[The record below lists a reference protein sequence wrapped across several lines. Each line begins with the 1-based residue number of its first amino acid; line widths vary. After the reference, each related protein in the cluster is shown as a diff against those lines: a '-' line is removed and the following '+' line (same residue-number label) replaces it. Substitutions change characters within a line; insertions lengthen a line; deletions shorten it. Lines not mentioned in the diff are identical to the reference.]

1 MRQRPIFTL
10 ALVVLLAGTE
20 SHAVSST
27 VVISQVYGGG
37 GNSGATFTHDFIELF
52 NRGSVPVDLGTWS
65 VQYASS
71 VGSTWSRTNLT
82 GTLQPGA
89 YYLIQQA
96 QGAGGTTPLPA
107 PDASGTTAMSA
118 TAGKVALVSNQVTLA
133 CSPGCISS
141 PAVVDFIGYGGA
153 NEYEGSPGPT
163 LSNITAAIRGGA
175 GCTETDDNAADFI
188 AAAPNPR
195 NSSGPI
201 AVCNGVAIHDVQ
213 GAGST
218 SPMVGVL
225 VTVDGIVT
233 ARTANGYYLQ
243 AVQDDADPATS
254 EGILVAGTPPAS
266 ASAGNLLRIQGTVAE
281 VTPPGGVTS
290 VTQLGAATV
299 VALLSTGNPL
309 PAPAMLADP
318 SFDPAGGLEQLERFE
333 GMRVQIGS
341 FRVVAPTGGAHQEAN
356 GTGSSNGIF
365 FAVPASIAR
374 PFREPGVDVIETLPS
389 GSPCCIPRF
398 DHNPERLRV
407 STVRQ
412 TGSIPLDVATG
423 SMVTATGVLDQEF
436 GAHTLLTEPAPAPVV
451 TGTFTPAAVR
461 AAASDECTVGFL
473 DLQRLFDSVD
483 DPELGEPVLTA
494 TGLDLRL
501 GKLSRGIRELGRT
514 PDILAVASV
523 ENLAVLQD
531 LAGRV
536 NADAVAAGQPDPGY
550 VAHLAEGNDI
560 TGVDVGFLVKGAR
573 VSVVDVTQEGLGATF
588 LDPGTGQP
596 ALTNDHPPLVLRAQ
610 VLAPP
615 APPFALT
622 AIAVHHRTMSGIA
635 GDGAAAQSVRA
646 RRRAQAEYLANLIQ
660 ARQAFEPPERIVVIG
675 DLNAFEFSD
684 GYVDVLGTV
693 RGAPAPAN
701 AVVLASPDLVG
712 PDFTDQ
718 TGMVPAS
725 ERYSFVFDGSA
736 QSLDHAITNSAL
748 DPWVRDRQHSRGN
761 ADAPVTWRNDPATP
775 MRCSDHDL
783 LVVYLQIPT
792 NTSAPRAAAAFAA
805 PVVIPNPLRRACEL
819 RFTLPT
825 ASAATLQVLDP
836 SGRRLWQWRR
846 ASLPAGEHAVSWEAR
861 DQGGTP
867 VPPGLYFL
875 RFEAGGRVLGRRLV
889 VLE

>member
-1 MRQRPIFTL
+1 MPRSALRVFAPIVF
-10 ALVVLLAGTE
+10 LLGTE
-20 SHAVSST
+20 SHAISST

-37 GNSGATFTHDFIELF
+37 GNSGATYTHDFIELF

-65 VQYASS
+65 VQYASTA
-71 VGSTWSRTNLT
+71 GSTWSRTNLT
-82 GTLQPGA
+82 GTLQPGR

-96 QGAGGTTPLPA
+96 QGLGGTIPLPA

-118 TAGKVALVSNQVTLA
+118 TGGKVALVDNQVTLT
-133 CSPGCISS
+133 CNPGCTSN

-153 NEYEGSPGPT
+153 NDYEGSPAPT
-163 LSNITAAIRGGA
+163 LSNTTAAIRGGD
-175 GCTETDDNAADFI
+175 GCTETDNNATDFT

-195 NSSGPI
+195 NTAGPI
-201 AVCNGVAIHDVQ
+201 TSCNSVAIHDVQ
-213 GAGST
+213 GAGNT
-218 SPMVGVL
+218 SPMVGLL
-225 VTVDGIVT
+225 VRVDGIVT
-233 ARTANGYYLQ
+233 ARTSNGYYLQ

-254 EGILVAGTPPAS
+254 EGILVADAPPAS

-290 VTQLGAATV
+290 VTQLSASTV
-299 VALLSTGNPL
+299 VGLLSTGNPL
-309 PAPAMLADP
+309 PAPAMLAD
-318 SFDPAGGLEQLERFE
+318 SYFDPAGGLEQLERFE

-341 FRVVAPTGGAHQEAN
+341 FQVVAPTGGALQEAN

-365 FAVPASIAR
+365 FAVPASVAR

-407 STVRQ
+407 NTVRQ
-412 TGSIPLDVATG
+412 TGSTPLDVATG
-423 SMVTATGVLDQEF
+423 MMVTATGVLDQEF

-451 TGTFTPAAVR
+451 TGTFTPTAVR

-473 DLQRLFDSVD
+473 NLQRLFDSID
-483 DPELGEPVLTA
+483 DPGLSEPVITQP
-494 TGLDLRL
+494 GLDLRL
-501 GKLSRGIRELGRT
+501 GKFSRGIRELGRT

-536 NADAVAAGQPDPGY
+536 NADAVTAGQPNPGY
-550 VAHLAEGNDI
+550 VAHLVEGNDM
-560 TGVDVGFLVKGAR
+560 TGVDVGFLVKSAR
-573 VSVVDVTQEGLGATF
+573 VSVVDVTQEGLSATF
-588 LDPGTGQP
+588 LDPSTGQP

-615 APPFALT
+615 APPLALT

-635 GDGAAAQSVRA
+635 GDGASAQSARA
-646 RRRAQAEYLANLIQ
+646 KRRAQAEYLASLIQ
-660 ARQAFEPPERIVVIG
+660 ARQASDPAERIVAIG

-718 TGMVPAS
+718 TGMMPAS

-736 QSLDHAITNSAL
+736 QSLDHALTNSPL

-761 ADAPVTWRNDPATP
+761 ADAPVTHRNDPGTP

-805 PVVIPNPLRRACEL
+805 PVVTPNPLRRACEL

-825 ASAATLQVLDP
+825 ASTATLQILDA
-836 SGRRLWQWRR
+836 SGRRLWQWQRV
-846 ASLPAGEHAVSWEAR
+846 SLPAGDHAVSWDAR

-867 VPPGLYFL
+867 VRPGLYFL
-875 RFEAGGRVLGRRLV
+875 RFEAAGRMLGRRLV